1 MDLAHAP
8 TGTTL
13 FVAVYWVTYAA
24 STAFVVAGLLLV
36 PYYLVPLIRRW
47 WVVRRLA
54 RSPGAHSKR
63 SGSR

>member
-1 MDLAHAP
+1 VDLAHAP

-24 STAFVVAGLLLV
+24 AIAFLLAGLLVV

-47 WVVRRLA
+47 WALHRLRRSA
-54 RSPGAHSKR
+54 GTRPPR
-63 SGSR
+63 

>member
-36 PYYLVPLIRRW
+36 PYYLIPLIQRW
-47 WVVRRLA
+47 LSRRRLA
-54 RSPGAHSKR
+54 DFRRAPRRHK
-63 SGSR
+63 